1 MESKINE
8 FVKRLGEI
16 ELSES
21 ATNLYKVNSEEGELR
36 VNNLTLYLTKM
47 YNLKPKSIIV
57 GEAAGY
63 KGCRLTGIPFT
74 SERIIKTN
82 PFFTNDKSFMILGR
96 KRRPVSEQS
105 ATIVWGALED
115 ANTLPLI
122 WNIFPFHP
130 YNSYKGELSNRK
142 PNLEELEKGG
152 AILKQLLNIF
162 ETVEHYYAIGRQSE
176 RIMNDLN
183 LNPQYI
189 RHPANRGKAEFVEGI
204 ERYIK

>member
-82 PFFTNDKSFMILGR
+82 PFFKNDTSFMILGR
-96 KRRPVSEQS
+96 KKRYVSEQS
-105 ATIVWGALED
+105 ATIVWEALKD
-115 ANTLPLI
+115 AKYIPLI

-130 YNSYKGELSNRK
+130 FDSKKGEISNRK
-142 PNLEELEKGG
+142 PSVDELKIGG
-152 AILKQLLNIF
+152 EILKELLKIF
-162 ETVEHYYAIGRQSE
+162 DNVSNYYAIGRHSE
-176 RIMNDLN
+176 KIMSELN
-183 LNPQYI
+183 LSPQYI
-189 RHPANRGKAEFVEGI
+189 RHPANRGKAEFNKGI